1 MLNYRNFLHK
11 LLCLLVITLVLPSSF
26 VSAQKKGT
34 KPVASK
40 CSGAWTGTV
49 VYTRRHIIKD
59 DKKTPRVSNGVDE
72 REFRMRYEY
81 AAKVLVTEGIANN
94 TNNIAK
100 ANVDMTM
107 TSREKTESKERNSC
121 DRGKT
126 WKEMSGTFIN
136 RTETSGQGSTPANV
150 TVGVNMDGSYSVS
163 VGISDIAGK
172 SSGGSSSTY
181 KGQCT
186 EKKGTTLNSPE
197 VPATIGGHSIT
208 SDGKHRVDAKTPN
221 AVTGTYTQRMGDL
234 VEQITWSLEKC
245 GPPLRIT
252 GVKLYTPVYPDP
264 NDWWELSTDLHSV
277 TDGNF
282 VKVVA
287 TVANF
292 SGDTKTANL
301 KFKELKENKVLQG
314 GEKSASIDPRTEEE
328 VELVWDTSGYAW
340 KGDGESAMPEMQ
352 RQIEVSMPEDT
363 ETKDIK
369 VVPKPIVSVKGLWT
383 NAADH
388 SKFIDF
394 FKAVPGTKWVAGKT
408 AVDRHKA
415 AIDNAPTVDEIVREV
430 QKEYN
435 AWHVDMTA
443 HSTGGLAARAY
454 INGLMPTQF
463 DGRPTVSHLVMI
475 GTPNKGTPC
484 VVGFGGLFSRILY
497 KNAEAYTELEPDNMK
512 KFNTM
517 VKNKNGVKFTT
528 IAGTYY
534 NKTCQSIAPGDGVV
548 PNGSAA
554 WSAKDRVFTMRPFEH
569 GHMIGDVG
577 NFKEVYKRLAIGPN
591 GNHNPAADGY
601 IDGPVPG
608 MASVEKDEALFSRR
622 NYGAAYTV
630 DQVQTGADQ
639 GDDDPAAQKAPIF
652 STAMKVQPK
661 SSQEIAVPVKKGA
674 RLVLNFIAP
683 PNVSVTLVKPDG
695 TVAGQN
701 LAGTPDADADFR
713 TIYVESPVT
722 DGTWKLKIESLE
734 ETESEFAMVV
744 FVDDVALPGVTK

>member
-1 MLNYRNFLHK
+1 MLNNRNILHK
-11 LLCLLVITLVLPSSF
+11 LICLLAITLVMPSSF
-26 VSAQKKGT
+26 VFAQKKGT

-49 VYTRRHIIKD
+49 TYTRYQFTKNE
-59 DKKTPRVSNGVDE
+59 KTTTRVTNGTDE
-72 REFRMRYEY
+72 NETTFKQDYK
-81 AAKVLVTEGIANN
+81 AQILVTDGTVMGKNA
-94 TNNIAK
+94 AK
-100 ANVDMTM
+100 ANVDSLLSM
-107 TSREKTESKERNSC
+107 REKTVSKERNSC

-126 WKEMSGTFIN
+126 WKDMSGTFTN
-136 RTETSGQGSTPANV
+136 RTEIEGRGTTDA
-150 TVGVNMDGSYSVS
+150 SVS
-163 VGISDIAGK
+163 VGINEDGTYAVSVGISRVDGK
-172 SSGGSSSTY
+172 SSGSRKATY
-181 KGQCT
+181 QGQCT
-186 EKKGTTLNSPE
+186 AKPGKTETFPD
-197 VPATIGGHSIT
+197 VPATVEGNSIT
-208 SDGKHRVDAKTPN
+208 SDGKHRVDAKMPN
-221 AVTGTYTQRMGDL
+221 AVAGTYTLRVGDL
-234 VEQITWSLEKC
+234 VEKVTWNLQKC

-252 GVKLYTPVYPDP
+252 GIKLYTPVYPDP
-264 NDWWELSTDLHSV
+264 NDWGELTTDLHSV

-314 GEKSASIDPRTEEE
+314 GEKSVSVDPRTEEE

-340 KGDGESAMPEMQ
+340 KGEGESAMPEML
-352 RQIEVSMPEDT
+352 RQIEVSMPENT
-363 ETKDIK
+363 ETKEIK
-369 VVPKPIVSVKGLWT
+369 VVPKPIVSVRGLWT
-383 NAADH
+383 RPADH
-388 SKFIDF
+388 NKFIDF
-394 FKAVPGTKWVAGKT
+394 FKAVPGTKWIAGT
-408 AVDRHKA
+408 TGVDKLKA
-415 AIDNAPTVDEIVREV
+415 AIDNAQKVDQIVRAV
-430 QKEYN
+430 QTEYN

-454 INGLMPTQF
+454 INGLMPAQF

-484 VVGFGGLFSRILY
+484 VVGFGGLFGRILN
-497 KNAEAYTELEPDNMK
+497 KNADAYTELEPGNMK
-512 KFNTM
+512 KFNLM

-534 NKTCQSIAPGDGVV
+534 NKTCQSARPGDSLVE
-548 PNGSAA
+548 NGSAVF
-554 WSAKDRVFTMRPFEH
+554 SSKDRVFTMRPFTH
-569 GHMIGDVG
+569 AGMIGDVG

-591 GNHNPAADGY
+591 GNHNPDVDGY
-601 IDGPVPG
+601 IGGPVPG
-608 MASVEKDEALFSRR
+608 MAAVERDEALFSHR
-622 NYGAAYTV
+622 NYGAAYNADREQTAP
-630 DQVQTGADQ
+630 DQA
-639 GDDDPAAQKAPIF
+639 DDDPAAEKAPIF

-683 PNVSVTLVKPDG
+683 PNVSVTLIKPDG

-701 LAGTPDADADFR
+701 MAGTPDADADFR
-713 TIYVESPVT
+713 TIYVETPVT

-734 ETESEFAMVV
+734 DAESEFALVV

>member
-1 MLNYRNFLHK
+1 M
-11 LLCLLVITLVLPSSF
+11 VLPSSF
-26 VSAQKKGT
+26 VFGQKKGA

-49 VYTRRHIIKD
+49 TYLRRHIIKD

-72 REFRMRYEY
+72 REFRMTYEY
-81 AAKVLVTEGIANN
+81 AAKVLVTEGAANN
-94 TNNIAK
+94 TNNVAK

-107 TSREKTESKERNSC
+107 TSRDKTESREKNSC

-136 RTETSGQGSTPANV
+136 RTETSGQGSTNANV
-150 TVGVNMDGSYSVS
+150 TVGINADGTYSVS

-172 SSGGSSSTY
+172 SSGSSSSTY

-186 EKKGTTLNSPE
+186 EKKGKTLNMPE
-197 VPATIGGHSIT
+197 VPATVPGHSIT
-208 SDGKHRVDAKTPN
+208 SDGTHRVDARTPN
-221 AVTGTYTQRMGDL
+221 AVTGTYTERIGDG

-252 GVKLYTPVYPDP
+252 GIKLYTPIYPDP
-264 NDWWELSTDLHSV
+264 NDWGELTTDLHSV

-301 KFKELKENKVLQG
+301 KFKELKEGKALPG

-340 KGDGESAMPEMQ
+340 KGEGESAMPEMQ

-369 VVPKPIVSVKGLWT
+369 VVPKPIVSIKGLWT

-388 SKFIDF
+388 NKFIDF
-394 FKAVPGTKWVAGKT
+394 FKAVPGTNWVAGKT

-415 AIDNAPTVDEIVREV
+415 AIDNAPTVDEVVRGI
-430 QKEYN
+430 QRDYN

-475 GTPNKGTPC
+475 WTPNKGTPC
-484 VVGFGGLFSRILY
+484 VLGFGGLFSRILY
-497 KNAEAYTELEPDNMK
+497 KNADAYTELEPDNMK
-512 KFNTM
+512 KFNMM

-528 IAGTYY
+528 IASTYY
-534 NKTCQSIAPGDGVV
+534 NKTCQSTAPGDSVV

-554 WSAKDRVFTMRPFEH
+554 WSAKDRVFTIRPFAH
-569 GHMIGDVG
+569 GKMIGDVG
-577 NFKEVYKRLAIGPN
+577 NFKEVYKRLAIGPG
-591 GNHNPAADGY
+591 GNHNPDPDGF
-601 IDGPVPG
+601 IGGGPVPEWLPSKVTRLYSDVVI
-608 MASVEKDEALFSRR
+608 MARRISRTK
-622 NYGAAYTV
+622 G
-630 DQVQTGADQ
+630 QTGADQ
-639 GDDDPAAQKAPIF
+639 GDDDSAADKVPVF
-652 STAMKVQPK
+652 STAMKIQPK

-701 LAGTPDADADFR
+701 LAGTPEADADFGR
-713 TIYVESPVT
+713 SMSNPR
-722 DGTWKLKIESLE
+722 LP
-734 ETESEFAMVV
+734 TE
-744 FVDDVALPGVTK
+744 PGSSK